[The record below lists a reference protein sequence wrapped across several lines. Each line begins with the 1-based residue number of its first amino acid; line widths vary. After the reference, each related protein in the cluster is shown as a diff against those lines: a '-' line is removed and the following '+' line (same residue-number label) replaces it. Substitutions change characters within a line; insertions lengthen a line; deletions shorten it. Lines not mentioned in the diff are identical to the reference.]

1 MRPGRH
7 KHRERA
13 TGYPRGTAHTV
24 GSGGSAIGSTRRP
37 VSIGNGGHGQA
48 APCSSSGNDHQAGLG
63 IELGS
68 GRFGQVGWALVTVD
82 YGPLSCGN

>member
-48 APCSSSGNDHQAGLG
+48 APCSSVATTTRPAWVLSWAREDSARWAGL
-63 IELGS
+63 
-68 GRFGQVGWALVTVD
+68 
-82 YGPLSCGN
+82 